1 VAFGARSMAQASAC
15 RFRARSRAKR
25 RGEGEGRLSSQGRR
39 TVAAGWRAAP
49 RSFQLKEVTTGG
61 GAMGFGHGVD
71 LQECEG
77 ESRDGEMQG

>member
-1 VAFGARSMAQASAC
+1 
-15 RFRARSRAKR
+15 
-25 RGEGEGRLSSQGRR
+25 
-39 TVAAGWRAAP
+39 VAAGWRAAP